1 MSHAAGPYPSHPQY
15 AGQPPA
21 PAPRNG
27 LGITALILGLIG
39 AVCGLIPI
47 LFWLA
52 GTLGLIG
59 LILGLVGRSRAKKG
73 LATNG
78 KAALSGVLLSLLA
91 FGLGIYGMV
100 VVFTAVDD
108 AVNEIDKELNSAP
121 RPAAVLHLPDAAPAG
136 R

>member
-1 MSHAAGPYPSHPQY
+1 MSHASGNPYPQ
-15 AGQPPA
+15 QPPY
-21 PAPRNG
+21 PAHGQGPAAQQPRNG
-27 LGITALILGLIG
+27 LGITALILGLVG
-39 AVCGLIPI
+39 ALCGLIPF
-47 LFWLA
+47 LFWLG

-78 KAALSGVLLSLLA
+78 KTALSGVLLSLLA

-108 AVNEIDKELNSAP
+108 AVNEMDKELNGAAH
-121 RPAAVLHLPDAAPAG
+121 PAAVLHLPG